1 MHHLKHKL
9 SLAILVGVGV
19 GLTAC
24 SNEQSTDTHSATQIG
39 AQLESQEI
47 AKGKIGKIGKNL
59 KVGTAGKQ
67 QSNATADITAAPQFV
82 DIGRTSPALTQPMIK
97 QKIMSQPTMQ
107 RRMNDHYGQPQ
118 PIMRPP
124 HSITDREKYDS
135 FDPNPIKLVSRDPV
149 STFGVDVD
157 TAAYSNIRRMLT
169 REGRLPPKAAVKIEE
184 MINYFNYDYPTPN
197 NTEQPFSLTTEL
209 AQSPWNKNKQL
220 MLVGISAYQ
229 EKFKVRPAANLVFLV
244 DVSGSMQAA
253 DKLPLLKK
261 SLRLL
266 VKKMGPQDTIALAV
280 YAGAAGVVLEAT
292 SANQK
297 AKILTAIDQ
306 LQAGGSTNGSA
317 GIQLAYQLAQQN
329 YQKSGINRVIIASD
343 GDMNVGTIDQEQLK
357 TLIAEKRK
365 SGVGLTTL
373 GFGSGNYNYAL
384 MEQLADVGNGN
395 AVYIDSLKEAQK
407 VLVEEMQS
415 SLLTVA
421 HDVKI
426 QVEFNPQ
433 KVSEYRLIGYENR
446 VLNNED
452 FSNDN
457 VDAGDIGAGHTV
469 TALYEISLS
478 GQAGALH
485 PKLRYQ
491 QTEPSSKPLSTSEE
505 LAFVKLRYKTKIGGQ
520 SLLLHHPVPAQA
532 NDFSQAS
539 NNLRFSAAVAG
550 FGQLLAGG
558 KYTQNWGY
566 QDALKLV
573 RSTRSKD
580 PHGYR
585 SELISLVTLANSLS
599 TPVVMN

>member
-1 MHHLKHKL
+1 MHHFKHKI
-9 SLAILVGVGV
+9 SLAIIVSV
-19 GLTAC
+19 GLAAC
-24 SNEQSTDTHSATQIG
+24 SHEQSTNSNPTTKSELQSK
-39 AQLESQEI
+39 AQAQEI
-47 AKGKIGKIGKNL
+47 
-59 KVGTAGKQ
+59 VTTA
-67 QSNATADITAAPQFV
+67 TDITETSEFV
-82 DIGRTSPALTQPMIK
+82 ATGRHAPALTKPMAKNKAI
-97 QKIMSQPTMQ
+97 SQPSMQHGRKEHYSQAQATML
-107 RRMNDHYGQPQ
+107 
-118 PIMRPP
+118 PP
-124 HSITDREKYDS
+124 LQLVDREKYDNLK
-135 FDPNPIKLVSRDPV
+135 PNSIKLASKDPV

-169 REGRLPPKAAVKIEE
+169 REGRIPPKAAVKIEE
-184 MINYFNYDYPTPN
+184 MINYFNYDYPAPD

-209 AQSPWNKNKQL
+209 AQSPWNKNKKL
-220 MLVGISAYQ
+220 MLIGLNAYQ
-229 EKFKVRPAANLVFLV
+229 EKFSVRPAANLVFLI
-244 DVSGSMQAA
+244 DVSGSMQAN

-266 VKKMGPQDTIALAV
+266 VDQMGPQDTIALAV
-280 YAGAAGVVLEAT
+280 YAGAAGVVLDAT
-292 SANQK
+292 TAKQK

-306 LQAGGSTNGSA
+306 LHAGGSTNGSA
-317 GIQLAYQLAQQN
+317 GIQLAYQLALQS
-329 YQKSGINRVIIASD
+329 YQESGINRVIIASD
-343 GDMNVGTIDQEQLK
+343 GDMNVGIVNQEQLK
-357 TLIAEKRK
+357 SLIEEKRK

-426 QVEFNPQ
+426 QIEFNPQ

-446 VLNNED
+446 VLSNED

-469 TALYEISLS
+469 TALYELSLT
-478 GQAGALH
+478 GQAGTSH

-491 QTEPSSKPLSTSEE
+491 QAELNKQQQNTSEE
-505 LAFVKLRYKTKIGGQ
+505 LAFVKLRYKTKVGGQ
-520 SLLLHHPVPAQA
+520 SLLLQQPILVQA
-532 NDFSQAS
+532 KKFTQAS
-539 NNLRFSAAVAG
+539 NNLQFSAAVAG

-566 QDALKLV
+566 QEALELV
-573 RSTRSKD
+573 RSTRGND

-599 TPVVMN
+599 TPLAMN